1 MPDHEKEKL
10 LREVEEGLEH
20 SREIIG
26 QIDKVRAQRNQLF
39 LTARSQWRLSFGN
52 ANPLLPLA

>member
-10 LREVEEGLEH
+10 LWDVEEGLKH

-26 QIDKVRAQRNQLF
+26 QIDKLRAQRNQLF
-39 LTARSQWRLSFGN
+39 LTARSQWRLSFGSP
-52 ANPLLPLA
+52 NPPQPLA

>member
-10 LREVEEGLEH
+10 LWDVEEGLKH

-26 QIDKVRAQRNQLF
+26 QIDKLRGQRNQLF
-39 LTARSQWRLSFGN
+39 LTARNQWRLSFGN
-52 ANPLLPLA
+52 PSPLRPLA